1 MIHAFVT
8 KKRERKDHMRIF
20 SCPLHL
26 LTDYI
31 TEEEAYAVV
40 RIEMSGFRIR
50 AFFFSSLC
58 RERIAILGRIH
69 NRTFFESSKIY

>member
-8 KKRERKDHMRIF
+8 KKRERKDRIRIF

-50 AFFFSSLC
+50 AFFFFFLLC
-58 RERIAILGRIH
+58 RERIAIFGRIH
-69 NRTFFESSKIY
+69 NRTFFES

>member
-8 KKRERKDHMRIF
+8 KKRERKDRIRIF

-50 AFFFSSLC
+50 AFFF
-58 RERIAILGRIH
+58 
-69 NRTFFESSKIY
+69 FFYCAVKELRFLEESIIGHFLSPKID